1 MTSQKNSSSLLLV
14 ISLTGV
20 LGSCQPPQVT
30 ESEEG
35 LQETE
40 EAGAP
45 TATGDGEFASVVDFL
60 VGFAK
65 SEETGVEIDVK
76 AVALAMWLDPDSK
89 EAFDLEH
96 QLATSDSLPAY
107 PDAPGK
113 EVLAKE
119 IRDVLETLA
128 TNTSNRGQ
136 DARAFLADLALSLE
150 PEDKDFAFLAHQ
162 METKGAFARWERITR
177 GKIRSSSDRMELKGD
192 QAVIKGLLV
201 QELSGGTFAGKA
213 SQMNATVVQRKG
225 NSDIR
230 VSFNQEVGSTMRQAL
245 LEVKKYLTLRH
256 GDWPVGSYVEIAFE
270 NQYSSKD
277 GPSAAVACA
286 LLVDALITGEGMNE
300 SIAVTGDLN
309 ADGMVKAVGGIDG
322 KISGATR
329 RDCEIII
336 IPEPNEI
343 SVLDLLMIKGIEPL
357 VTIQIFS
364 ASKFDDAFDLSRLP
378 ENRPVE
384 LNEAIEEFGKI
395 QEVLGKPDGE
405 NWLKNQFV
413 IEKLNKVLEL
423 APNHLSAKYL
433 LTRAQN
439 QEPGNLSLEGSLTQI
454 DYAAEPLVRAIRQ
467 GRFDPG
473 KSGLEADAYADA
485 LYALQRV
492 RSKLDRRTLSCADAI
507 IEFARLVREF
517 VNNRPNSYNNIQSA
531 IAEIQNA
538 GSRVTQEYDDLVNR
552 VDVREELIE

>member
-1 MTSQKNSSSLLLV
+1 MILSNTKNLICLASFSLLFF
-14 ISLTGV
+14 SG
-20 LGSCQPPQVT
+20 CRPPEV
-30 ESEEG
+30 S
-35 LQETE
+35 ETE
-40 EAGAP
+40 ELSEAAAKSKLTSKLRESDYSG
-45 TATGDGEFASVVDFL
+45 VVEYL
-60 VGFAK
+60 VKFAK
-65 SEETGVEIDVK
+65 SEETDTQLDEK
-76 AVALAMWLDPDSK
+76 AIALALWLDPDSK
-89 EAFDLEH
+89 EAFEADY
-96 QLATSDSLPAY
+96 S
-107 PDAPGK
+107 
-113 EVLAKE
+113 
-119 IRDVLETLA
+119 LETSGIVPIDPDGPSKEALIQGARDILEELA
-128 TNTSNRGQ
+128 SDDSYRTQ
-136 DARAFLADLALSLE
+136 DARAYLVDLGLAIS
-150 PEDKDFAFLAHQ
+150 PEDKDFSFLAHQ
-162 METKGAFARWERITR
+162 LRNKGAVSRWQRLTGSGGNSLGDLSLR
-177 GKIRSSSDRMELKGD
+177 GD

-213 SQMNATVVQRKG
+213 SQMNATVVDKNRNG
-225 NSDIR
+225 EVSI
-230 VSFNQEVGSTMRQAL
+230 SFNQQVGEMMYSAL
-245 LEVKKYLTLRH
+245 QEVKKYLTVRH
-256 GDWPVGSYVEIAFE
+256 GKWPHGAKVEIAFE

-300 SIAVTGDLN
+300 SVAVTGDLN

-322 KISGATR
+322 KISGAAR

-357 VTIQIFS
+357 VTIQIFY

-517 VNNRPNSYNNIQSA
+517 VNNRPKSYNNIQSA

>member
-1 MTSQKNSSSLLLV
+1 MTLSNSKNLICLASLTLLLF
-14 ISLTGV
+14 SA
-20 LGSCQPPQVT
+20 CRPPEVSQTEGLSESAT
-30 ESEEG
+30 ESRSTTKLRVSDYTRAVEY
-35 LQETE
+35 L
-40 EAGAP
+40 
-45 TATGDGEFASVVDFL
+45 VDF
-60 VGFAK
+60 AR
-65 SEETGVEIDVK
+65 SEDTDQSLDEK
-76 AVALAMWLDPDSK
+76 AIALALWLDPDSK
-89 EAFDLEH
+89 EAFEAEYSLE
-96 QLATSDSLPAY
+96 TSGSVPAG
-107 PDAPGK
+107 PDAPDKQALIQGAR
-113 EVLAKE
+113 EILEELAPDDSH
-119 IRDVLETLA
+119 RT
-128 TNTSNRGQ
+128 Q
-136 DARAFLADLALSLE
+136 DAKAYLADLGLSIS
-150 PEDKDFAFLAHQ
+150 PDDKEFAFLAHQ
-162 METKGAFARWERITR
+162 LESKGAFSRWRRLT
-177 GKIRSSSDRMELKGD
+177 GSGGSSLSDSSLRGD

-213 SQMNATVVQRKG
+213 SQMNATVVDKNRSG
-225 NSDIR
+225 DLSIT
-230 VSFNQEVGSTMRQAL
+230 FNQQVGERMFSAL
-245 LEVKKYLTLRH
+245 QEVKKYLTVRH
-256 GDWPVGSYVEIAFE
+256 GSWPRGAKVEIAFE

-286 LLVDALITGEGMNE
+286 LLIDALITGGGMNE
-300 SIAVTGDLN
+300 NVAVTGDLN
-309 ADGMVKAVGGIDG
+309 ADGLVKAVGGIDG
-322 KISGATR
+322 KISGAAR

-336 IPEPNEI
+336 IPRPNEI

-357 VTIQIFS
+357 VSIQIFS
-364 ASKFDDAFDLSRLP
+364 ANRFDEAHDLSRLP
-378 ENRPVE
+378 GERPAE
-384 LNEAIEEFGKI
+384 LNEAIEEFGRV

-413 IEKLNKVLEL
+413 IEKLDKVVAL

-433 LTRAQN
+433 LTRARN

-485 LYALQRV
+485 LFALQRV

-517 VNNRPNSYNNIQSA
+517 VNNRPKSYNNLRSA
-531 IAEIQNA
+531 VAEIENA